1 MQNSVDAED
10 SVEITVF
17 LGAPGSGKGTQAKKL
32 SQHPHFIH
40 LSTGDILRKA
50 IRENTALGREA
61 RGFMDKGELVPDS
74 TMIALIQE
82 TLSNIGQDKHVI
94 LDGFPRTV
102 AQADAL
108 NANPAT
114 QVGQAVLF
122 DIPDEELVERLTGR
136 RVCKQCGHPFH
147 VKHIPPQ
154 KEGVC
159 DFCGGEVIQRVD
171 DDVSVIKRR
180 LEIFHT
186 QNQGLID
193 YYRNKN
199 NLKKVDVRHSAE
211 KVEKLLSEF
220 LK

>member
-32 SQHPHFIH
+32 SQKPHFIH

-50 IRENTALGREA
+50 IRENTPVGAEA
-61 RGFMDKGELVPDS
+61 KSFMDKGELVPDS

-82 TLSNIGQDKHVI
+82 TLSKIEQDKHVI

-122 DIPDEELVERLTGR
+122 DIPDEDLVERLTGR
-136 RVCKQCGHPFH
+136 RVCKRCGHPFH

-159 DFCGGEVIQRVD
+159 DFCGGEVVQRVD
-171 DDVSVIKRR
+171 DDESVIKRR
-180 LEIFHT
+180 LEVFHS

-193 YYRNKN
+193 YYRQKN
-199 NLKKVDVRHSAE
+199 NLKKIDVRRPAE
-211 KVEKLLSEF
+211 QVEKLLSEF